1 MNEEI
6 MHILECA
13 VIEEYGNWH
22 KNGTPRLSQAHVDL
36 YTTRLISDEHYGL
49 RGKGHAIDVA
59 YNIALLST
67 LENGITAFGKHWR
80 YDASN

>member
-1 MNEEI
+1 

-13 VIEEYGNWH
+13 VIEQYSEWGKY
-22 KNGTPRLSQAHVDL
+22 GTPRLSQAHVDL

-67 LENGITAFGKHWR
+67 LKNGITAFGKHWS
-80 YDASN
+80 YGNGAN